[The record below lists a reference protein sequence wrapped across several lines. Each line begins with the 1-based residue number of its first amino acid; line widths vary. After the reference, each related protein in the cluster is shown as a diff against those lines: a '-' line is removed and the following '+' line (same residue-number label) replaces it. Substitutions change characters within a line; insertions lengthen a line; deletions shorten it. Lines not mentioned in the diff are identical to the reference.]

1 MNWSEYI
8 GHIAS
13 AMSGL
18 AFLPQVFST
27 WKTKSVNDLN
37 LLTILTVFSSTIFWL
52 IYGIDNVLYP
62 VILCNATIFILS
74 LTLIVFKL
82 KYSKN
87 KKPFDSRTV

>member
-18 AFLPQVFST
+18 AFLPQVLST
-27 WKTKSVNDLN
+27 WKSKSVNDLN

-52 IYGIDNVLYP
+52 IYGIYNLLYP
-62 VILCNATIFILS
+62 VIICNATIFILS
-74 LTLIVFKL
+74 LTLVVFKL
-82 KYSKN
+82 KYSK
-87 KKPFDSRTV
+87 K